1 MSESVRLATGEC
13 MVRNGEF
20 AMEDVRRVIRKRW
33 WIIPICLVT
42 CGGLGLLVA
51 SLLPKEYTSQTL
63 VLVAKPTVPTEYV
76 RPVVTEDLNRR
87 LASMQEQILS
97 RTRLEPV
104 IEQFGLYHEDRNKV
118 HVEELIDRLRRA
130 IEISPLAPM
139 AGTEDR
145 SMPGFSVKVT
155 FDNPQSAQQICTSI
169 TSMFMEQNASALE
182 QQAVRTTSFLSE
194 ELNKA
199 KAALDQQDA
208 KLAQFKRQ
216 YMGSLPEEEQSNLG
230 VLASLNSQLEANS
243 QALNRAQQDRAF
255 GESLLEQQQANWKAA
270 QTGQNPETME
280 DQLRIAQD
288 QLTALEGLY
297 TAKHP
302 DVIKKR
308 SQVEELKKRI
318 GQAPEIVNPSKEKKP
333 AVEPAQI
340 QQLRANLREQDLNIA
355 DLTKRQG
362 QIQDQIRVLQ
372 GRVQASPMVEQQLKE
387 FMRNYQ
393 SAADFYNELLKNREH
408 SAMATSLA
416 HQQEGEQFRVL
427 DPPSLP
433 ASPSFPKRI
442 NFIVEGLGAGSML
455 AIVILYILM
464 AMDTSLYTEKD
475 VETCLKVPVLVGIPM
490 LEVPAADNSSAF
502 QEQSLVAS
510 E

>member
-1 MSESVRLATGEC
+1 

-20 AMEDVRRVIRKRW
+20 SMEDVRRVIRKGW
-33 WIIPICLVT
+33 WIIPICVVVG
-42 CGGLGLLVA
+42 GGLGLLIA
-51 SLLPKEYTSQTL
+51 TFLPKEYTSQTL

-76 RPVVTEDLNRR
+76 KPVVTEDLNRR

-104 IEQFGLYHEDRNKV
+104 IEQFGLYHDDRNKV
-118 HVEELIDRLRRA
+118 HVEELIDRLRKA

-155 FDNPQSAQQICTSI
+155 FNNPQSAQQICTSI

-194 ELNKA
+194 ELDKA
-199 KAALDQQDA
+199 KAKLDQQDA

-216 YMGSLPEEEQSNLG
+216 YMGSLPEETQTNLG
-230 VLASLNSQLEANS
+230 VLMSLNSQLEANS
-243 QALNRAQQDRAF
+243 QALNRAQQDKGF
-255 GESLLEQQQANWKAA
+255 GESLLDQQEATWKAS

-280 DQLRIAQD
+280 NQLRILQE

-297 TAKHP
+297 TPKHP

-308 SQVEELKKRI
+308 NQLEEFKKKI
-318 GQAPEIVNPSKEKKP
+318 AETPEIASPSKEKRP
-333 AVEPAQI
+333 SVEPPQI
-340 QQLRANLREQDLNIA
+340 QQLRASLRQQDLNIA
-355 DLTKRQG
+355 DLTKRQT
-362 QIQDQIRVLQ
+362 QIQEQIRILQ

-433 ASPSFPKRI
+433 AGPSFPKKI
-442 NFIVEGLGAGSML
+442 NFVGDGVGAGLGL
-455 AIVILYILM
+455 ALVILYILM
-464 AMDTSLYTEKD
+464 IMDKTFHTEDD
-475 VETCLKVPVLVGIPM
+475 VEACLKVPVLVGIPK
-490 LEVPAADNSSAF
+490 LEVPVFNSGNTAF
-502 QEQSLVAS
+502 PEQRAVAS

>member
-1 MSESVRLATGEC
+1 

-20 AMEDVRRVIRKRW
+20 GMDDVRRVIRKGW
-33 WIIPICLVT
+33 WIIPICVVV
-42 CGGLGLLVA
+42 GAAVGLSVA
-51 SLLPKEYTSQTL
+51 AVLPKQYTSQTL

-118 HVEELIDRLRRA
+118 HVEELIDRLRKA

-182 QQAVRTTSFLSE
+182 QQAVRTTSFLSD

-199 KAALDQQDA
+199 KAKLDEQDA
-208 KLAQFKRQ
+208 RLAQFKRQ

-230 VLASLNSQLEANS
+230 VLMSLNSQLEANS
-243 QALNRAQQDRAF
+243 QALNRAQADKAF
-255 GESLLEQQQANWKAA
+255 GESLLDQQEANWKSS
-270 QTGQNPETME
+270 QTGPSPETME
-280 DQLRIAQD
+280 NQLRVAQE
-288 QLTALEGLY
+288 QLTALETLY

-302 DVIKKR
+302 DVVKKR
-308 SQVEELKKRI
+308 TQVEELKKRL
-318 GQAPEIVNPSKEKKP
+318 AEEPEISTPAKEKRP
-333 AVEPAQI
+333 PVEPAQI
-340 QQLRANLREQDLNIA
+340 QQLRASLRQQDLNIA
-355 DLTKRQG
+355 DLTKRQT

-433 ASPSFPKRI
+433 ASPSFPKKI
-442 NFIVEGLGAGSML
+442 NFVGDGSGAGLILSL
-455 AIVILYILM
+455 AILYILM
-464 AMDTSLYTEKD
+464 TMDKTLHTEKD
-475 VETCLKVPVLVGIPM
+475 VEACLKVPVLVGIPM
-490 LEVPAADNSSAF
+490 LEIPDSNNSRLSF
-502 QEQSLVAS
+502 PEQSVVAS

>member
-1 MSESVRLATGEC
+1 

-20 AMEDVRRVIRKRW
+20 GMEDVRRVLHRGW
-33 WIIPICLVT
+33 WIIPICVVVG
-42 CGGLGLLVA
+42 GGLGLFIA
-51 SLLPKEYTSQTL
+51 GLLPKEYTSQTL
-63 VLVAKPTVPTEYV
+63 VLVAKPTVPAEYV

-104 IEQFGLYHEDRNKV
+104 IDQFGLYHEDRNKV
-118 HVEELIDRLRRA
+118 HIEELIDRLRKA

-155 FDNPQSAQQICTSI
+155 FNNPQSAQQICTSI

-199 KAALDQQDA
+199 KAQLDQQDA
-208 KLAQFKRQ
+208 RLAQFKRQ
-216 YMGSLPEEEQSNLG
+216 YMGSLPEEAQTNLG
-230 VLASLNSQLEANS
+230 VLMSLNSQFEANS
-243 QALNRAQQDRAF
+243 QALNRAQQDRTF
-255 GESLLEQQQANWKAA
+255 GQSLLDQQEANWKAA
-270 QTGQNPETME
+270 QAGQNPETLE
-280 DQLRIAQD
+280 NQLRTAEE
-288 QLTALEGLY
+288 QLTGLETLY

-302 DVIKKR
+302 DVVKKR
-308 SQVEELKKRI
+308 TQVEELKKRMAE
-318 GQAPEIVNPSKEKKP
+318 APEVSTSSKEKRP
-333 AVEPAQI
+333 SVEPAQI
-340 QQLRANLREQDLNIA
+340 QQLRTSLRQQDLNIA
-355 DLTKRQG
+355 DMTKRQT
-362 QIQDQIRVLQ
+362 QLQEQIRVLQ
-372 GRVQASPMVEQQLKE
+372 GRVQASPMIEQQLKE

-393 SAADFYNELLKNREH
+393 SAADFYNELLKNQEH

-433 ASPSFPKRI
+433 ASPSFPKKI
-442 NFIVEGLGAGSML
+442 NFVGDGLGSGLVL
-455 AIVILYILM
+455 ALIILYALM
-464 AMDTSLYTEKD
+464 VMDKTFHTEND
-475 VETCLKVPVLVGIPM
+475 VEACLKLPVLIGIPM
-490 LEVPAADNSSAF
+490 LEVPAIDNGSTVF
-502 QEQSLVAS
+502 PEQRAVAS
-510 E
+510 K

>member
-1 MSESVRLATGEC
+1 

-20 AMEDVRRVIRKRW
+20 GMEDVKRVVRKAW
-33 WIIPICLVT
+33 WLVPICAVV
-42 CGGLGLLVA
+42 GGGIGLLIA
-51 SLLPKEYTSQTL
+51 SSLPKEYTSQTL

-76 RPVVTEDLNRR
+76 KPVVTEDLNRR

-104 IEQFGLYHEDRNKV
+104 IEQFGLYAEDRNKV
-118 HVEELIDRLRRA
+118 HIEELIDRLRKA

-155 FDNPQSAQQICTSI
+155 FNNPQAAQQICTSI

-182 QQAVRTTSFLSE
+182 QQAVRTTSFLTE

-199 KAALDQQDA
+199 KENLDQQDA

-230 VLASLNSQLEANS
+230 VLMSLNSQLEANS
-243 QALNRAQQDRAF
+243 QALNRAQQDKAF
-255 GESLLEQQQANWKAA
+255 GESLLDQQEATWKAS
-270 QTGQNPETME
+270 QTGPNPETLE
-280 DQLRIAQD
+280 NQVRVVQE
-288 QLTALEGLY
+288 QLTALEALY
-297 TAKHP
+297 TPKHP

-308 SQVEELKKRI
+308 SQLEDLKKRI
-318 GQAPEIVNPSKEKKP
+318 AEAPQPPSPAKEKAP
-333 AVEPAQI
+333 SVEPPQI
-340 QQLRANLREQDLNIA
+340 QQLRASLRQQDLNIA
-355 DLTKRQG
+355 DLTKRQS
-362 QIQDQIRVLQ
+362 QIQDQIRILQ
-372 GRVQASPMVEQQLKE
+372 ARVQASPMVEQQLKE
-387 FMRNYQ
+387 FTRNYQ

-433 ASPSFPKRI
+433 ASPSFPKKI
-442 NFIVEGLGAGSML
+442 NFVGEGSGAGLVL
-455 AIVILYILM
+455 ALGTLYLLM
-464 AMDTSLYTEKD
+464 TLDKTLHTEKD
-475 VETCLKVPVLVGIPM
+475 VETCLGVPVLVAIPV
-490 LEVPAADNSSAF
+490 LEIPADDNRTTAF
-502 QEQSLVAS
+502 AEQHLIAS
-510 E
+510 K

>member
-1 MSESVRLATGEC
+1 

-20 AMEDVRRVIRKRW
+20 GMEDVRRVIRKSW
-33 WIIPICLVT
+33 WIIPACVLAG
-42 CGGLGLLVA
+42 GGLGLLVA
-51 SLLPKEYTSQTL
+51 TILPKEYTSQTL

-118 HVEELIDRLRRA
+118 HVEELIDRLRKA
-130 IEISPLAPM
+130 IDISPLAPM

-155 FDNPQSAQQICTSI
+155 FDNPQAAQQICTSI

-182 QQAVRTTSFLSE
+182 QQAVRTTSFLSD

-199 KAALDQQDA
+199 KAQLDQQDA
-208 KLAQFKRQ
+208 RLAQFKRQ
-216 YMGSLPEEEQSNLG
+216 YMGSLPEESQTNLG
-230 VLASLNSQLEANS
+230 VLMSLNSQLEANS
-243 QALNRAQQDRAF
+243 QALNRAQQDKAF
-255 GESLLEQQQANWKAA
+255 ALSVLDQQEANWKAS
-270 QTGQNPETME
+270 QTGQNPETLE
-280 DQLRIAQD
+280 NQLRVAEE
-288 QLTALEGLY
+288 QLTTLETLY
-297 TAKHP
+297 TEKHP
-302 DVIKKR
+302 DVVKKR

-318 GQAPEIVNPSKEKKP
+318 AEAPEVTIPSKEKRP
-333 AVEPAQI
+333 SVEPAQI
-340 QQLRANLREQDLNIA
+340 QQLRASLHQQDLNIA
-355 DLTKRQG
+355 DMTKRQA
-362 QIQDQIRVLQ
+362 QIQEQIRVLQ

-433 ASPSFPKRI
+433 ASPSFPKKI
-442 NFIVEGLGAGSML
+442 NFVGDGLGAGLVL
-455 AIVILYILM
+455 ALVILYILM
-464 AMDTSLYTEKD
+464 TMDKALHTEKD
-475 VETCLKVPVLVGIPM
+475 VEACLKVPVLVGIPV
-490 LEVPAADNSSAF
+490 LEIPAIDNGSTAF
-502 QEQSLVAS
+502 PQQRAVAS

>member
-1 MSESVRLATGEC
+1 

-20 AMEDVRRVIRKRW
+20 GMEDVRRVLRRGW
-33 WIIPICLVT
+33 WIIPICVVVG
-42 CGGLGLLVA
+42 GGLGLSVA

-76 RPVVTEDLNRR
+76 KPVVTEDLNRR

-118 HVEELIDRLRRA
+118 HVEELIDRLRKA

-155 FDNPQSAQQICTSI
+155 FNNPQSAQQICTSV

-199 KAALDQQDA
+199 KAQLDQQDA

-216 YMGSLPEEEQSNLG
+216 YMGSLPEETQTNLG
-230 VLASLNSQLEANS
+230 VLMSLNSQLEANS

-255 GESLLEQQQANWKAA
+255 GESLLDQQEANWKASQA
-270 QTGQNPETME
+270 GQNPETME
-280 DQLRIAQD
+280 SQLRTVQE
-288 QLTALEGLY
+288 QLTALEALY
-297 TAKHP
+297 TPKHP

-308 SQVEELKKRI
+308 NQLEELKKRMAE
-318 GQAPEIVNPSKEKKP
+318 APEVSNSSKEKKP
-333 AVEPAQI
+333 SVEPAQI
-340 QQLRANLREQDLNIA
+340 QQLRASLREQDLNIA
-355 DLTKRQG
+355 DLTKRQT
-362 QIQDQIRVLQ
+362 QIQDQIRILQ

-433 ASPSFPKRI
+433 ASPSFPKKA
-442 NFIVEGLGAGSML
+442 NLVGDGVGGGLVL
-455 AIVILYILM
+455 ALVILYILM
-464 AMDTSLYTEKD
+464 AMDKTLHTEKD
-475 VETCLKVPVLVGIPM
+475 VEACLKVPVLVGIPM
-490 LEVPAADNSSAF
+490 LEIPAGDNRSTVF
-502 QEQSLVAS
+502 PEQHVAAS

>member
-1 MSESVRLATGEC
+1 

-20 AMEDVRRVIRKRW
+20 GIEDVKRVIRKYW
-33 WIIPICLVT
+33 WVVPICIVVS
-42 CGGLGLLVA
+42 GALGASVA
-51 SLLPKEYTSQTL
+51 TLLPKKYTSQTM

-76 RPVVTEDLNRR
+76 KPVVTEDLNRR

-118 HVEELIDRLRRA
+118 HMEELIDRLRKA

-139 AGTEDR
+139 TGTEDR

-182 QQAVRTTSFLSE
+182 EQAVRTTSFLSE
-194 ELNKA
+194 QLDEA
-199 KAALDQQDA
+199 KTKLDQQDA

-230 VLASLNSQLEANS
+230 VLMSLNSQLEANS
-243 QALNRAQQDRAF
+243 QALNRTQQDRAF
-255 GESLLEQQQANWKAA
+255 AESLLDQQEASWKAS
-270 QTGQNPETME
+270 QTGQNPDTME
-280 DQLRIAQD
+280 DQLRVLQD
-288 QLTALEGLY
+288 QLTTLESLY

-308 SQVEELKKRI
+308 NQVEEFKKKME
-318 GQAPEIVNPSKEKKP
+318 QTPEISNPSGGTRP
-333 AVEPAQI
+333 SAEPPQI
-340 QQLRANLREQDLNIA
+340 QQLRASLRQQDLNIA
-355 DLTKRQG
+355 NLTKRQA
-362 QIQDQIRVLQ
+362 QIQDQIRTLQ

-387 FMRNYQ
+387 LMRSYQ
-393 SAADFYNELLKNREH
+393 SAADFYNELLKKRQN

-433 ASPSFPKRI
+433 ASPSSPKKI
-442 NFIVEGLGAGSML
+442 TFVGGGLGAGLALGL
-455 AIVILYILM
+455 AILYLLM
-464 AMDTSLYTEKD
+464 AMDKTIHTETD
-475 VETCLKVPVLVGIPM
+475 VEVCLKLPVLASIP
-490 LEVPAADNSSAF
+490 LLAVSAAGDGSTPFPKGSV
-502 QEQSLVAS
+502 VARD
-510 E
+510 

>member
-1 MSESVRLATGEC
+1 

-20 AMEDVRRVIRKRW
+20 SMEDVRRVIRKGW
-33 WIIPICLVT
+33 WIIPICVVVG
-42 CGGLGLLVA
+42 GGLGLLIA
-51 SLLPKEYTSQTL
+51 TLLPKEYTSQTL
-63 VLVAKPTVPTEYV
+63 VLVAKPTVPAEYV

-97 RTRLEPV
+97 RSRLEPV
-104 IEQFGLYHEDRNKV
+104 IEQFGLFHDDRNKV
-118 HVEELIDRLRRA
+118 HVEELIDRLRKS

-139 AGTEDR
+139 AGTEDH

-194 ELNKA
+194 ELDKA
-199 KAALDQQDA
+199 KAKLDQQDA

-216 YMGSLPEEEQSNLG
+216 YMGSLPEETQTNLG
-230 VLASLNSQLEANS
+230 VLMSLNSQLEANS
-243 QALNRAQQDRAF
+243 QALNRAQQDKAF
-255 GESLLEQQQANWKAA
+255 GESLLDQQEALWKAS
-270 QTGQNPETME
+270 QSGQNPETME
-280 DQLRIAQD
+280 NQIRIVQE

-297 TAKHP
+297 TPKHP
-302 DVIKKR
+302 DVMKKR
-308 SQVEELKKRI
+308 NQLEELKKKMAE
-318 GQAPEIVNPSKEKKP
+318 APETPSASKEKRP
-333 AVEPAQI
+333 SVEPSQI
-340 QQLRANLREQDLNIA
+340 QQLRANLRQQSLNIA
-355 DLTKRQG
+355 DLTKRQT
-362 QIQDQIRVLQ
+362 QVQDQIRVLQ

-433 ASPSFPKRI
+433 AGPSFPKKI
-442 NFIVEGLGAGSML
+442 NFVGDGLGAGLGL
-455 AIVILYILM
+455 ALLILYILM
-464 AMDTSLYTEKD
+464 TMDKTFHTEKD
-475 VETCLKVPVLVGIPM
+475 VEACLKVSVLVGIPM
-490 LEVPAADNSSAF
+490 LEILAVDNAGLVLPEQHAA
-502 QEQSLVAS
+502 AS

>member
-1 MSESVRLATGEC
+1 

-20 AMEDVRRVIRKRW
+20 GIEDVKRVIHKYW
-33 WIIPICLVT
+33 WVVPVCIAVF
-42 CGGLGLLVA
+42 GALGASVA
-51 SLLPKEYTSQTL
+51 TLLPKKYTSQTM

-76 RPVVTEDLNRR
+76 KPVVTEDLNRR

-104 IEQFGLYHEDRNKV
+104 IEQFGLYHEDRNTV
-118 HVEELIDRLRRA
+118 HMEELIDRLRKA

-145 SMPGFSVKVT
+145 SMPGFSVRVT

-182 QQAVRTTSFLSE
+182 EQAVRTTSFLSE
-194 ELNKA
+194 QMDEA
-199 KAALDQQDA
+199 KTKLDQQDA

-230 VLASLNSQLEANS
+230 VLGSLNSQLEANS

-255 GESLLEQQQANWKAA
+255 AESLLNQQEANWKAS
-270 QTGQNPETME
+270 QTGQNPETTE
-280 DQLRIAQD
+280 DQLRILQE
-288 QLTALEGLY
+288 QLSTLESLY

-302 DVIKKR
+302 DVVKKR
-308 SQVEELKKRI
+308 NQVEEFKKRME
-318 GQAPEIVNPSKEKKP
+318 QAPEIRNPSAGARP
-333 AVEPAQI
+333 SAEPSQM
-340 QQLRANLREQDLNIA
+340 QQLRASLRQQDQNVA
-355 DLTKRQG
+355 NLTKRQT
-362 QIQDQIRVLQ
+362 QIQDQIRILQ

-387 FMRNYQ
+387 LMRSYQ
-393 SAADFYNELLKNREH
+393 SAADFYNELWKRRQN

-433 ASPSFPKRI
+433 ASPSFPKKI
-442 NFIVEGLGAGSML
+442 NFVGGGLGAGLALGL
-455 AIVILYILM
+455 AILYLLM
-464 AMDTSLYTEKD
+464 AMDKTVHTERD
-475 VETCLKVPVLVGIPM
+475 VEVCLKLPVLASIPL
-490 LEVPAADNSSAF
+490 LEVSAAGNGSTAF
-502 QEQSLVAS
+502 PKQSVVARD
-510 E
+510 